1 MCFDAAHELVHILTN
16 KMTEDDKDVE
26 KWVDKVTEQLIY
38 PPALLENEFPIIKVK
53 KPLKDKDFNFEKLKA
68 FIYDYEM
75 MSVRGLAKALVSY
88 GYINED
94 LQVYT
99 WLYESLHAKLPK
111 RTGTRMGQM
120 NFNFEDSFEFE
131 KFYDEVVESNPN
143 RYPLFVSL
151 RDALVEKRISPR
163 AFANLFNMDSGDVD
177 ELRVKWSKI

>member
-1 MCFDAAHELVHILTN
+1 
-16 KMTEDDKDVE
+16 
-26 KWVDKVTEQLIY
+26 
-38 PPALLENEFPIIKVK
+38 
-53 KPLKDKDFNFEKLKA
+53 
-68 FIYDYEM
+68 
-75 MSVRGLAKALVSY
+75 
-88 GYINED
+88 
-94 LQVYT
+94 
-99 WLYESLHAKLPK
+99 
-111 RTGTRMGQM
+111 MGQM